1 MIRTLI
7 IDDEQHN
14 RQLIADLLRD
24 HFPNISLIGE
34 ADGVKSGLKSI
45 RELTPDLVLLDIRME
60 DGDAFDLLNQVGY
73 IHFKIIFITAYE
85 EYALKA
91 IKFSALDYLLKP
103 VSLDELKLAIN
114 KAEKQISKDLNL
126 QLAEL
131 SNNLQQ
137 NHQNKRIVL
146 RTAEKLQLIPAR
158 EIVRCEAERNY
169 CMFFLENGKKIIAS
183 CPMKDYED
191 MLSEQGFF
199 RIHKSH
205 LVNLSYVDSYIKA
218 EGGSVVMTDGTI
230 LPVSMRKKNQ
240 LMELFE
246 KL

>member
-7 IDDEQHN
+7 IDDEQYN
-14 RQLIADLLRD
+14 RQLITDLLNN
-24 HFPNISLIGE
+24 HFPHVSVIGE
-34 ADGVKSGLKSI
+34 ADGVNSGLKSI

-60 DGDAFDLLNQVGY
+60 DGDAFDLLNKIGN
-73 IHFKIIFITAYE
+73 INFKIIFITAYE

-103 VSLDELKLAIN
+103 VVLGELKSAIE
-114 KAEKQISKDLNL
+114 KAEKQIMRDLNV
-126 QLAEL
+126 QLNEL
-131 SNNLQQ
+131 SNNLQK
-137 NHQNKRIVL
+137 NPNKRVVL

-158 EIVRCEAERNY
+158 EIIRCEAERNY

-183 CPMKDYED
+183 CPMKDFED
-191 MLSEQGFF
+191 ILSEQGFF

-205 LVNLSYVDSYIKA
+205 LVNLSYIDSYIKA
-218 EGGSVVMTDGTI
+218 DGGSVALTDGTI
-230 LPVSMRKKNQ
+230 LPVAMRKKNQ

>member
-7 IDDEQHN
+7 IDDEQQN

-24 HFPNISLIGE
+24 HFPNISVSGE
-34 ADGVKSGLKSI
+34 ANGVKSGLKSI

-60 DGDAFDLLNQVGY
+60 DGDAFDLLNRIGY
-73 IHFKIIFITAYE
+73 IHFKVIFITAYE

-103 VSLDELKLAIN
+103 VSLAELKLAID
-114 KAEKQISKDLNL
+114 KAENQILKDLNL

-131 SNNLQQ
+131 SNNLQK
-137 NHQNKRIVL
+137 NQNKRIII

-183 CPMKDYED
+183 CPMKDFED
-191 MLSEQGFF
+191 ILSEQGFF

-218 EGGSVVMTDGTI
+218 DGGSVVMTNGTI
-230 LPVSMRKKNQ
+230 LPVSKRKKNQ
-240 LMELFE
+240 LMEFFE